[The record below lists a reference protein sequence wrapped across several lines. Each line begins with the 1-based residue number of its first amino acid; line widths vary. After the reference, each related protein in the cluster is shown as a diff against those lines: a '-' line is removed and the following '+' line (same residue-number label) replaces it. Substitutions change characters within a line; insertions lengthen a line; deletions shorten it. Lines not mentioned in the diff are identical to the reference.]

1 MSVKSSVK
9 NIYLKD
15 AVDLISGRDLTK
27 AQYNAEGKGIPYIMG
42 ASNIKDGKFII
53 ERWTNEPTVIGKR
66 DDIILSV
73 KGTVGQFFILSEQSV
88 HLSRQVMALR
98 VKKGYLNGYIK
109 YFLSFYMEKLKK
121 KAKGMI
127 PGITREDILFAEIP
141 DFELDRQE
149 SIVNTL
155 NKITLLIDKRKAQIE
170 ALTSL
175 AQSLFLDNFGDP
187 VCNTKEWTNYKL
199 TDICAKI
206 TDGTHDTPK
215 RLDSGIMLITG
226 KNIKPFKIDYSN
238 IDYVSQDDHNIIF
251 ARCNPEYGDILYT
264 NIGVNL
270 GTALMNNINEEFSM
284 KNVALLKLN
293 KNIVLPR
300 YLEFLLNYK
309 PMKSSIIE
317 ASSSGGAQ
325 KFLSLGKIK
334 EVSLPIPPIELQV
347 KFSNVFEEILKQKSL
362 LEDGLTELESMLNSL
377 TQKAFK
383 GEFYI

>member
-1 MSVKSSVK
+1 
-9 NIYLKD
+9 
-15 AVDLISGRDLTK
+15 
-27 AQYNAEGKGIPYIMG
+27 
-42 ASNIKDGKFII
+42 
-53 ERWTNEPTVIGKR
+53 
-66 DDIILSV
+66 
-73 KGTVGQFFILSEQSV
+73 
-88 HLSRQVMALR
+88 
-98 VKKGYLNGYIK
+98 
-109 YFLSFYMEKLKK
+109 MEKLKK

-334 EVSLPIPPIELQV
+334 GVSLPIPPIELQV